1 MNYKII
7 FLVEILAFV
16 SISFWAAA
24 MEGSTGGIFGIKNL
38 FGLNADFYIFYL
50 TVPLFLIIPLIIKP
64 DIKLFGTLLTGY
76 LLGIVLEDL
85 LWFVINPY
93 FGIQKFNSQNAI
105 WLIHWIRLGNLEIPL
120 FYVRY
125 VFGAFLVWF
134 IFVYNSEKISKF
146 IKKYT
151 KFRKLKKV

>member
-85 LWFVINPY
+85 LFTFDY
-93 FGIQKFNSQNAI
+93 S
-105 WLIHWIRLGNLEIPL
+105 L
-120 FYVRY
+120 
-125 VFGAFLVWF
+125 
-134 IFVYNSEKISKF
+134 S
-146 IKKYT
+146 
-151 KFRKLKKV
+151 